1 MKKTKSFKDLSR
13 RDGLNLKRPLKARV
27 NLALLAGTVFSLAAV
42 PSFASSPAVGSPTAD
57 ATSSQVAPE
66 TFLIKGSIKD
76 SKGEALIGV
85 NVIIRNSS
93 NGTITDFNGEFSL
106 RVSNGDVLEISYVG
120 YKPVTLTVSPKAS
133 YQIVMQ
139 EDTETLEEVVVTAL
153 GIKRET
159 KSLTYNVQEVKS
171 DVVTAVKDAS
181 FVNSLTGKIAGVTI
195 NQSCQRYRRFY
206 PCGNAW
212 NQVTVRRQQRPVC
225 SRWYSFVIHA
235 VCPAQRFFR
244 NARRR

>member
-1 MKKTKSFKDLSR
+1 MKKTKLFKDLSR
-13 RDGLNLKRPLKARV
+13 RDGLNLKRPSKARV

-42 PSFASSPAVGSPTAD
+42 PSFASSPAVGSLTTD

-139 EDTETLEEVVVTAL
+139 EDTETLEEVHWV
-153 GIKRET
+153 
-159 KSLTYNVQEVKS
+159 SS
-171 DVVTAVKDAS
+171 
-181 FVNSLTGKIAGVTI
+181 
-195 NQSCQRYRRFY
+195 
-206 PCGNAW
+206 
-212 NQVTVRRQQRPVC
+212 VRPN
-225 SRWYSFVIHA
+225 H
-235 VCPAQRFFR
+235 
-244 NARRR
+244 